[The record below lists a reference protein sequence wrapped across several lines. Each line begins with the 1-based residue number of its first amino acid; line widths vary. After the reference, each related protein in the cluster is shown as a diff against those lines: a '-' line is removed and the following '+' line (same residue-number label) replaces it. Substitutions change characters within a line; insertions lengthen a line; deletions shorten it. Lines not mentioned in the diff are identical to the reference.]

1 MKRLFLLLAA
11 LLVATALQAQV
22 MCYEYEYSHT
32 KITKSPLS
40 SKYKYTVEPSYQGK
54 KLYLAIEKRGQS
66 CKAIYS
72 ATSDGQYWPQNLLR
86 SDKRT
91 FTYQGRS
98 YDICT
103 DREMRYTVGIGGSLY
118 IRYYHS
124 KRVFKAYNKA
134 TQIYQSAPHT
144 PKFKS
149 DSSRYKNFREW
160 FMLEMPAQDSIRS
173 VQSITIVIEKDGSVT
188 VENVTTG
195 TPQNEQLARQVTEVL
210 ARSPKWTPAY
220 DKDGK
225 TPLRF
230 RMKGRDL
237 LLRRTVEGWKRD
249 KESAALRMKK
259 WCEQWGVDVG
269 RVCCQISYADIGGIT
284 LEQLGERMNTATRP
298 VVVVA
303 VEETRQPSLNLMED
317 WNMILKGYEGK
328 YDLYVVLGL
337 QGSNSAL
344 REYSKAFRTAETNPS
359 ILFVYNK
366 YGMSEERV
374 GYSREKGV
382 EFIAWFDQMMQKSS
396 F

>member
-1 MKRLFLLLAA
+1 MKRLFLLLVA
-11 LLVATALQAQV
+11 LFVVATLQAQV
-22 MCYEYEYSHT
+22 MCYEYEYSYTQHWT
-32 KITKSPLS
+32 GTRKKPIKVWREFLPDLKGDKMHWVI
-40 SKYKYTVEPSYQGK
+40 SKKDTVFY
-54 KLYLAIEKRGQS
+54 A
-66 CKAIYS
+66 AM
-72 ATSDGQYWPQNLLR
+72 SDGGYCAQ
-86 SDKRT
+86 DK
-91 FTYQGRS
+91 
-98 YDICT
+98 IKVK
-103 DREMRYTVGIGGSLY
+103 RYRLGGS
-118 IRYYHS
+118 YYYDLCYNNRVYAVSEDYKTIERGDHHYHL
-124 KRVFKAYNKA
+124 KRVFKAYDNTKH
-134 TQIYQSAPHT
+134 IYESAPNV
-144 PKFKS
+144 PQFKS

-160 FMLEMPAQDSIRS
+160 FMQEMPAQDSIRS

-188 VENVTTG
+188 VEDVTTG
-195 TPQNEQLARQVTEVL
+195 TPQNEEFARLVKEVL
-210 ARSPKWTPAY
+210 TRSPKWTPAY

-230 RMKGRDL
+230 RVKGRDL
-237 LLRRTVEGWKRD
+237 LIRRTVEGWKRD
-249 KESAALRMKK
+249 KESATLRMKK

-284 LEQLGERMNTATRP
+284 LEQLGERMKTATRP

-303 VEETRQPSLNLMED
+303 VEETCQPSLTLMED

-328 YDLYVVLGL
+328 YDFYLVLGL
-337 QGSNSAL
+337 QGGNTAL

-382 EFIAWFDQMMQKSS
+382 ELISWFDQMMKKSA

>member
-1 MKRLFLLLAA
+1 MKRLFLLLVA
-11 LLVATALQAQV
+11 LFVVATLQAQV
-22 MCYEYEYSHT
+22 MCYEYEYSYTQHWT
-32 KITKSPLS
+32 GTRKKPIKVWREFLPDLKGDKMHWVI
-40 SKYKYTVEPSYQGK
+40 SKKDTVFY
-54 KLYLAIEKRGQS
+54 A
-66 CKAIYS
+66 AM
-72 ATSDGQYWPQNLLR
+72 SDGGYCAQ
-86 SDKRT
+86 DK
-91 FTYQGRS
+91 
-98 YDICT
+98 IKVK
-103 DREMRYTVGIGGSLY
+103 RYRLGGS
-118 IRYYHS
+118 YYYDLCYNNRVYAVSEDYKTIERGDHHYHL
-124 KRVFKAYNKA
+124 KRVFKAYDNTKH
-134 TQIYQSAPHT
+134 IYESAPNV
-144 PKFKS
+144 PQFKS

-160 FMLEMPAQDSIRS
+160 FMQEMPAQDSIRS

-188 VENVTTG
+188 VEDVTTG
-195 TPQNEQLARQVTEVL
+195 TPQNEEFARLVKEVL
-210 ARSPKWTPAY
+210 TRSPKWTPAY

-230 RMKGRDL
+230 RVKGRDL
-237 LLRRTVEGWKRD
+237 LIRRTVEGWKRD
-249 KESAALRMKK
+249 KESATLRMKK

-303 VEETRQPSLNLMED
+303 VEETCQPSLNLMED

-328 YDLYVVLGL
+328 YDLYLVLGL
-337 QGSNSAL
+337 QGGNTAL

-382 EFIAWFDQMMQKSS
+382 ELISWFDQMMKKSA

>member
-1 MKRLFLLLAA
+1 MKRLFLLLVA
-11 LLVATALQAQV
+11 LFVVETLQAQV
-22 MCYEYEYSHT
+22 MCYEYEYRYT
-32 KITKSPLS
+32 RTYKSRKP
-40 SKYKYTVEPSYQGK
+40 KYTVEPYYQGK
-54 KLYLAIEKRGQS
+54 KLYFAILKGSRSPQ
-66 CKAIYS
+66 AVYP
-72 ATSDGQYWPQNLLR
+72 AASDGQYWTRNLMNPN
-86 SDKRT
+86 SESS
-91 FTYQGRS
+91 FS
-98 YDICT
+98 YNNVDYHISA
-103 DREMRYTVGIGGSLY
+103 DYKEIRIGHGFMGTA
-118 IRYYHS
+118 YYYS
-124 KRVFKAYNKA
+124 RKRVFKAYNKA
-134 TQIYQSAPHT
+134 TLIYESAPHL
-144 PKFKS
+144 PQFKS

-160 FMLEMPAQDSIRS
+160 FMQEMPAQDSIRS

-269 RVCCQISYADIGGIT
+269 RVCCQISYADIGGMT
-284 LEQLGERMNTATRP
+284 LEQLGERMHTATRP

-303 VEETRQPSLNLMED
+303 VSEDCQPSLNLMQD
-317 WNMILKGYEGK
+317 WKMILKGYEGK
-328 YDLYVVLGL
+328 YDLYLVLGL

-344 REYSKAFRTAETNPS
+344 REYSKAFRTAGTNPS